1 MSGLDWLVEL
11 GIVLLATGTVGP
23 LIGLSSSRTLA
34 LQALG
39 IGLLGLGGALVLF
52 GAAPIGAGFHDNLSP
67 AFGIDGLSG
76 FFLATLAMVAVP
88 ALLYA
93 RDYLA
98 GAQPCAGPGRP
109 LRLVSALPRGVVT
122 ARDPSTFLACWELMT
137 LAPGRGDPG
146 PPQRRRGPPRRL
158 RLPRG
163 HPPRRRRASGSALLA
178 LAHYGALG
186 DPGALAAQGAGVQAL
201 IVIAA
206 IVGFGTKAGL
216 MPLHSWLPRAHPVAP
231 SHISALMSGVMIKV
245 ALYGLIRVLFE
256 WAAPA
261 PLWVGPRRARGSA
274 SSPPWGASST
284 RSCSAT

>member
-1 MSGLDWLVEL
+1 MSPLDWLV
-11 GIVLLATGTVGP
+11 GPGVVLLAAGTIGP
-23 LIGLSSSRTLA
+23 LIGLNSGRTLA

-52 GAAPIGAGFHDNLSP
+52 GAAPIGAGFHDNVSP

-76 FFLATLAMVAVP
+76 FFLATLAIVALP

-93 RDYLA
+93 HDYLSGADRAPALLALSGLFLLSLA
-98 GAQPCAGPGRP
+98 GF
-109 LRLVSALPRGVVT
+109 VT
-122 ARDPSTFLACWELMT
+122 ARDPSTLLAWWELMT
-137 LAPGRGDPG
+137 LAPAATILVRSSG
-146 PPQRRRGPPRRL
+146 PAARHTVFVYLAVTHLG
-158 RLPRG
+158 G
-163 HPPRRRRASGSALLA
+163 AGVWISLLA
-178 LAHYGALG
+178 LAHYGALS
-186 DPGALAAQGAGVQAL
+186 DPGSLVAQGAAVQAL
-201 IVIAA
+201 VVIAA

-261 PLWVGPRRARGSA
+261 PLWSGLVVLALGLLSA
-274 SSPPWGASST
+274 LGGVLYALVQH
-284 RSCSAT
+284 